1 MKSRIL
7 SCFLIFA
14 LCFSMLSACG
24 SDTAPSDHSP
34 SSFLQTEISDSQDST
49 PGETEERD
57 GFVSLDSA
65 SCKRDTVS
73 SQSYAPSASQGQQTE
88 SSAPTEITTASS
100 FSLSDVPAYSGK
112 AYTSVNGNVPY
123 FSAAELTTQSFETYS
138 DLDSLGRCGVT
149 YACIGKDLMPTEERG
164 SIGMVKPTG
173 WHTVRYDNLVDG
185 KYLFNRC
192 HLIGYQLTGENANT
206 KNLITGTRYLNI
218 EGMLPFENMVADY
231 IQETNNHVL
240 YRVTPIFEGN
250 NLLANGVLMEGY
262 SVEDKGAGVSYCVFA
277 YNVQPGIEIDY
288 ATGESKLADGAQQEE
303 QKTATV
309 TPTPSPEP
317 EKQEP
322 VTGSEASQA
331 DYILNTNTKKFHYPT
346 CSSVNDMKEKNKQEF
361 FGTRD
366 EAISNG
372 YSPCG
377 RCKP

>member
-1 MKSRIL
+1 MKKRKTRAQRSRSFRCPHCGAAMIL
-7 SCFLIFA
+7 RPASEIYHDAKSDRKLYVCHNYP
-14 LCFSMLSACG
+14 ACNTYVAAHPNTDKPMG
-24 SDTAPSDHSP
+24 
-34 SSFLQTEISDSQDST
+34 
-49 PGETEERD
+49 
-57 GFVSLDSA
+57 
-65 SCKRDTVS
+65 
-73 SQSYAPSASQGQQTE
+73 
-88 SSAPTEITTASS
+88 
-100 FSLSDVPAYSGK
+100 VPANGDLRNLRIQAHRKFDLIWKNGIMTREEAYRWFADSFGLK

-173 WHTVRYDNLVDG
+173 WHTVRYDDLVDG
-185 KYLFNRC
+185 KYLYNRC

-250 NLLANGVLMEGY
+250 NLLATGVLMEGY

-309 TPTPSPEP
+309 TPTPSPEL

-322 VTGSEASQA
+322 VTGSEALQA
-331 DYILNTNTKKFHYPT
+331 DYILNTNTKKFHHPT

-366 EAISNG
+366 ETIALG